1 MNLDF
6 IFKHV
11 SKILR
16 KCLKNGCKIEN
27 IATFKSARKLSWDDT
42 DTRDYEFVIVYI
54 EKGTFKT
61 VTQYKNGDVAES
73 ALYKIEDYFKSY
85 TDMVRV
91 LGYLDY
97 EYEPSREGSLMERI
111 KAN

>member
-1 MNLDF
+1 MSLDF

-27 IATFKSARKLSWDDT
+27 IATFKSARKLSWDET

-61 VTQYKNGDVAES
+61 VTQYKNGGKYNKQND
-73 ALYKIEDYFKSY
+73 
-85 TDMVRV
+85 
-91 LGYLDY
+91 
-97 EYEPSREGSLMERI
+97 EYESVSSFAQNWINTIVLPKMLKGAI
-111 KAN
+111 

>member
-1 MNLDF
+1 MNFNRLT
-6 IFKHV
+6 
-11 SKILR
+11 KILN
-16 KCLKNGCKIEN
+16 KKLKNGFKIEN
-27 IATFKSARKLSWDDT
+27 IATFKSAKLSWDET

-111 KAN
+111 KK

>member
-1 MNLDF
+1 MNFTRLT
-6 IFKHV
+6 
-11 SKILR
+11 KILN
-16 KCLKNGCKIEN
+16 KKLKKDCKIEN
-27 IATFKSARKLSWDDT
+27 IATFKSARKLSWDET

-61 VTQYKNGDVAES
+61 VTQYKNGDLAES

-111 KAN
+111 KKANLYD